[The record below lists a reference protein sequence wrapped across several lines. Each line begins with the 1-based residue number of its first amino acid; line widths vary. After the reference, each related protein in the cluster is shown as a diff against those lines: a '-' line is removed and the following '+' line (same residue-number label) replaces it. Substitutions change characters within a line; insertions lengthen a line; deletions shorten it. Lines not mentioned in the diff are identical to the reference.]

1 MIESSPPPSS
11 SAESSFR
18 ELDEVFL
25 QTQTRIWLGE
35 LLNTRLD
42 EDLPLPD
49 LLQDGEILFQVSKVV
64 WDLLMTKC
72 MELRHLKHKYGPF
85 GSKKSSGRYRP
96 YSNVDSFLKICK
108 ILGLSGI
115 DLFSPSDVVEKRN
128 IRKVCI
134 CLRAL
139 SKKARSKQLS
149 APDFDMVIYSVTMPT
164 DMVGVIRRSL
174 ESPQCTV
181 SSSSSYSSRK
191 GSRVKLKQK
200 NLYAPDN
207 RDDDSSSSDE
217 SDEAESRYMG
227 ENSFS
232 SPCNFDNADGVN
244 SDVEDSPESILKKKS
259 YHGISHE
266 NGEER
271 QTYRNGDADVPNMN
285 FTLENDD
292 PFMGDSSC
300 INVGENNYIA
310 NYLAFSDLMV
320 HATDGSSSVVRD
332 GENNMFDFFLNVE
345 PQGVT
350 TDERSFHN
358 GQQRIQSDDED
369 MEVSSTTSMSSVLG
383 RLLNLEFDNQ
393 FDEDDSLSTNANS
406 SASKEFVSNKLYAD
420 SSVLSKPPK
429 EATFHNQLSDSQEAG
444 FKMAPRVLSC
454 FASQEKVEMFIEECS
469 KDESCGSVTSNPGKD
484 FCLESRDVVVAND
497 DPERP
502 LSHVDEDK
510 ETDGTIILRS
520 DADTIQL
527 GRSDTN
533 SKSVGDNERFSGQ
546 VENIAAPAPPQLL
559 SDDTKTYDSVP
570 QPSIS
575 ETVLENTLHE
585 SHKDVNVAQ
594 EDSHVQNNISSTGE
608 NGDQDERENIFHSSD
623 SQPPSK
629 KLNRKPLLKT
639 VVKGTAIAGIIF
651 LLLQMRK
658 SNGNS
663 AQVRQQNPQYNR
675 SKPSSR
681 NQQTRSVG
689 KGMYPTEKI
698 KLGN

>member
-25 QTQTRIWLGE
+25 QTQTRLWLGE

-96 YSNVDSFLKICK
+96 YSNVDSFLKVCK

-115 DLFSPSDVVEKRN
+115 DLFSPSDVVEKKN

-134 CLRAL
+134 CIRAL

-191 GSRVKLKQK
+191 GSKVKLKQK
-200 NLYAPDN
+200 NVHASNN

-227 ENSFS
+227 
-232 SPCNFDNADGVN
+232 DGVN
-244 SDVEDSPESILKKKS
+244 FDLEDSPEKYLIQSDVNCQCTEEFKHGHCKSASDIDHASSCCSISKKKPF
-259 YHGISHE
+259 HGISHV
-266 NGEER
+266 NSEER
-271 QTYRNGDADVPNMN
+271 QTYMNGDADVSDMN

-292 PFMGDSSC
+292 PFTGDSSC

-320 HATDGSSSVVRD
+320 HATDVSSSVVLD
-332 GENNMFDFFLNVE
+332 GEKNMFDFFLNVE

-358 GQQRIQSDDED
+358 GSQRIQSDDED

-393 FDEDDSLSTNANS
+393 FDEDDSSSTNLDS
-406 SASKEFVSNKLYAD
+406 SISLELESKKLYKD
-420 SSVLSKPPK
+420 SYASSEPPK
-429 EATFHNQLSDSQEAG
+429 DDTFHDQIFDSQEAG
-444 FKMAPRVLSC
+444 SKMAPGVLSS
-454 FASQEKVEMFIEECS
+454 AEECS
-469 KDESCGSVTSNPGKD
+469 KDESCGTETSTPGND
-484 FCLESRDVVVAND
+484 FCLEGRGVVVAND
-497 DPERP
+497 DPLSP
-502 LSHVDEDK
+502 LSCADEDK
-510 ETDGTIILRS
+510 EARGTIILGS
-520 DADTIQL
+520 DAHMIQE
-527 GRSDTN
+527 GRSDR
-533 SKSVGDNERFSGQ
+533 KSV
-546 VENIAAPAPPQLL
+546 ENVAPPQLV
-559 SDDTKTYDSVP
+559 SDDTNALDSILRP
-570 QPSIS
+570 NLR
-575 ETVLENTLHE
+575 ETVSDNTLCE
-585 SHKDVNVAQ
+585 PIEDMNTAQ
-594 EDSHVQNNISSTGE
+594 EDSCVQDDGGQESK
-608 NGDQDERENIFHSSD
+608 DASD
-623 SQPPSK
+623 SRPPSTK
-629 KLNRKPLLKT
+629 HYRRPLLKT

-651 LLLQMRK
+651 LLLQIRK

-663 AQVRQQNPQYNR
+663 TQERQQNARYSR
-675 SKPSSR
+675 SKPSSEK
-681 NQQTRSVG
+681 QQRRSAG
-689 KGMYPTEKI
+689 KGIYPTEKI